1 MQIIVKSRTQF
12 FHRERM
18 TDENGNE
25 LLKVLNSVTV
35 STNSLP
41 QAVPDWV
48 QADPLFELMAKD
60 GSLIQVQVE
69 QTDKATATAET
80 AETAVQGKSK
90 Q

>member
-1 MQIIVKSRTQF
+1 MQIILKSRTQF
-12 FHRERM
+12 FQREKT
-18 TDENGNE
+18 TDKDGNE
-25 LLKVLNSVTV
+25 TLIVKNTVTV
-35 STNSLP
+35 SPNSLP

-69 QTDKATATAET
+69 QKAKAAATAET

-90 Q
+90 